1 MISPASPPS
10 GFTCGQLVK
19 HRRYGYRG
27 VVVEFD
33 THCTAPQSWYQ
44 SNKTR
49 PEKMQPWY
57 HVLVHDSNQIT
68 YAAQTSLEADD
79 SGQPVDHPLVEVFF
93 AEFTGQAYVR
103 NDRAWP
109 A

>member
-1 MISPASPPS
+1 MIAPASPPAR
-10 GFTCGQLVK
+10 FKCGQLVK

-27 VVVEFD
+27 VVIEFD
-33 THCTAPQSWYQ
+33 THCKAPQSWYQ

-57 HVLVHDSNQIT
+57 HVLVHGSNQIT
-68 YAAQTSLEADD
+68 YAAQTSLEADG
-79 SGQPVDHPLVEVFF
+79 SGQSVEHPLVEVFF

-103 NDRAWP
+103 NDRPWST
-109 A
+109 

>member
-1 MISPASPPS
+1 MIAPASPPPGLVS
-10 GFTCGQLVK
+10 GKLGK

-33 THCTAPQSWYQ
+33 THCRAPQSWYQ

-49 PEKMQPWY
+49 LEKMQPWY
-57 HVLVHDSNQIT
+57 HVLVHGGNQTT

-79 SGQPVDHPLVEVFF
+79 SDQPVEHPLVEVFF

-103 NDRAWP
+103 NERPWP
-109 A
+109 T